1 LRCVRDAGY
10 VFGARHSRGRVFN
23 PLDIV
28 CCADGRAP
36 RASAITILIAG
47 GLILLAIQTQPGG
60 YTLQEIPD
68 VFVRVIAPFIS

>member
-1 LRCVRDAGY
+1 MTPDMYLVLGILIAAFSIPSILSA
-10 VFGARHSRGRVFN
+10 VS
-23 PLDIV
+23 
-28 CCADGRAP
+28 DGRAP

-68 VFVRVIAPFIS
+68 VFVRVIAPFVS

>member
-1 LRCVRDAGY
+1 MTPDMYLVLGILVAG
-10 VFGARHSRGRVFN
+10 FSIPSILSAIS
-23 PLDIV
+23 
-28 CCADGRAP
+28 DGRAP
-36 RASAITILIAG
+36 RASAITVLIAG